1 MGKVKHIFA
10 IGFILVLGML
20 VIGQG
25 SSVVSAKT
33 IGLNFANESGRVVD
47 ITSKKI
53 TYREQL
59 GSSPEKWSKPYS
71 IKINSKTKYYKCTGY
86 NSSYTKYKLK
96 PYSKTKAKSIIYNNG
111 SNYVFFKTK
120 NGKATMVVFGME
132 NFVG

>member
-1 MGKVKHIFA
+1 MGKFKHIFA

-25 SSVVSAKT
+25 SSVVSAKSVK
-33 IGLNFANESGRVVD
+33 LDFANAGGRVVD

-53 TYREQL
+53 TYREQQ

-71 IKINSKTKYYKCTGY
+71 VKINSKTKFYKCTGY
-86 NSSYTKYKLK
+86 NSSFTKYKVK
-96 PYSKTKAKSIIYNNG
+96 PYSKTKAKNIIFNSG
-111 SNYVFFKTK
+111 SNYVFFKVK
-120 NGKATMVVFGME
+120 NGTASMVVFGME